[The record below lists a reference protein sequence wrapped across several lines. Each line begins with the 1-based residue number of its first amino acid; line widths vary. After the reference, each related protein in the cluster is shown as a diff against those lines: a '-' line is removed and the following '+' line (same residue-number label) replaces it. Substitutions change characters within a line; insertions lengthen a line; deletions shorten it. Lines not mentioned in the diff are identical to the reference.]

1 MEMGVDEL
9 LQCRRGR
16 PLESSRC
23 CWSGWTSSPRC
34 ESLLLVVEVL
44 EAVVD
49 VAAAEASMGVLS
61 TRWRVERV
69 VMRTL
74 SCTHDGDR
82 VESRF

>member
-1 MEMGVDEL
+1 MESVEDEVIEAEKRAGVVQMTSETIPVA
-9 LQCRRGR
+9 RG
-16 PLESSRC
+16 SR
-23 CWSGWTSSPRC
+23 WKS
-34 ESLLLVVEVL
+34 L

-69 VMRTL
+69 MMRTL